1 MIQTWSWEFTDR
13 CNLACKHCLIDPA
26 KSDGVQFDK
35 STYLEIVS
43 RIKRFGGENILV
55 TGGEAFFIDGFME
68 IAQSAKALG
77 MNISVV
83 TNGTIVS
90 DEVLIQQI
98 ADTFDVIG
106 ISFDGPE
113 TEHDAVRGKGMYR
126 RSLKFARQLLQSGG
140 EVVAFV
146 TLNNL
151 NRNKVKKLAA
161 ELISAGIQAI
171 HVNELN
177 VVGRAIKNS
186 WLHLSERRETI
197 EQSLLSQLD
206 ELIEIDKDRE
216 WSRACSIG
224 RHEVHM
230 MHNGD
235 IFSCVEL
242 GNYYPDKAIASIF
255 DNDLPQKWDDY
266 FQDFVPANACAYE
279 TYEDDGIVLQLN
291 CGNCPFVEAVR

>member
-1 MIQTWSWEFTDR
+1 MIKTWSWEFTDR

-35 STYLEIVS
+35 PTYLEIVS

-77 MNISVV
+77 MKISVV

-90 DEVLIQQI
+90 DEDKIKQI
-98 ADTFDVIG
+98 ANTFDVVG

-113 TEHDAVRGKGMYR
+113 SEHDTVRGKRTYQ
-126 RSLKFARQLLQSGG
+126 RSLRFAQKLLASGG

-146 TLNNL
+146 TLNGL
-151 NRNKVKKLAA
+151 NHDKIKELATA
-161 ELISAGIQAI
+161 LISAGIQAI

-177 VVGRAIKNS
+177 VVGRAITND
-186 WLHLSERRETI
+186 WLHLSGQREATK
-197 EQSLLSQLD
+197 QSLLSQLG
-206 ELIEIDKDRE
+206 ELIEIDE
-216 WSRACSIG
+216 SRAWSTECSIG

-255 DNDLPQKWDDY
+255 DDDLLEKWDDY
-266 FQDFVPANACAYE
+266 FRDFVPATVCAYE
-279 TYEDDGIVLQLN
+279 TFVDDGIVLQLN
-291 CGNCPFVEAVR
+291 CGKCPFVEAVR